1 MCHPPSPEG
10 HPLGLSRLL
19 PESTP
24 LRGGRTLRRGLR
36 GSQEQAH
43 VHLSRDSWGLGYPE
57 SDLELWALGSRAH
70 LPNPTDP
77 CPMRG
82 GRRVWGKAGKDPLNH
97 LRMVPLHLV

>member
-1 MCHPPSPEG
+1 MCHPPSPNG
-10 HPLGLSRLL
+10 HPLGLSGLL

-24 LRGGRTLRRGLR
+24 LWGGWTLRRGLR
-36 GSQEQAH
+36 GS
-43 VHLSRDSWGLGYPE
+43 LSRDPWGLGYPE

-70 LPNPTDP
+70 LLNPTDP

-97 LRMVPLHLV
+97 LRMVPPHLV